1 MGIPHQCVRYVMALI
16 FRQHHY
22 VHIICQNLNGKEEL
36 RYIRKKR
43 GQLLL
48 LVEFGSCKMNS
59 PMKDRRA
66 ALDLAIQALDEM
78 RRKYAW
84 GTMAAQAN
92 IAGAGKA
99 KEKLDAINKAIQ
111 TLTRMREEGPLL

>member
-1 MGIPHQCVRYVMALI
+1 
-16 FRQHHY
+16 
-22 VHIICQNLNGKEEL
+22 
-36 RYIRKKR
+36 
-43 GQLLL
+43 
-48 LVEFGSCKMNS
+48 MNS

-84 GTMAAQAN
+84 GTMAKEAN

-99 KEKLDAINKAIQ
+99 QEKVDTINKAIQ
-111 TLTRMREEGPLL
+111 TLAAMREEGPLL